1 MKILQIRQTRQDYV
15 ATQIARSQVKL
26 RFCKVSLRD
35 VARYQAIVT
44 RDIGSGRAP
53 RECGPILCLGTR
65 SGREVDVF
73 RACFFGSRLRLW
85 LARMSEIER
94 HSFVS
99 MCPPL
104 EAVGRSDVQ
113 RLSTESVVGVEIN
126 PQAARSDIWTGSFD
140 EMPAAWTKTFGIVF
154 SNSFDQSQ
162 DPYRTAMEWK
172 RVLRPGGYL
181 IFCFAEGVEPTTSDP
196 VGDLRLE
203 DARRLFGGELLHF
216 GDHGS
221 RAGYS
226 EVVLRLDR
234 A

>member
-1 MKILQIRQTRQDYV
+1 MTKTLAYV
-15 ATQIARSQVKL
+15 ALAALLAGCTV
-26 RFCKVSLRD
+26 
-35 VARYQAIVT
+35 
-44 RDIGSGRAP
+44 
-53 RECGPILCLGTR
+53 GPPY
-65 SGREVDVF
+65 
-73 RACFFGSRLRLW
+73 
-85 LARMSEIER
+85 ER
-94 HSFVS
+94 
-99 MCPPL
+99 P
-104 EAVGRSDVQ
+104 
-113 RLSTESVVGVEIN
+113 
-126 PQAARSDIWTGSFD
+126 AA